1 MRRLAAFLAAFLATL
16 AVALVPLA
24 ASDLS
29 RPGGQYA
36 AEARQPPAAR
46 PPAAIIGGARRG
58 SGGARRGAKGRRG
71 MGTLLTAIGPAAEAA

>member
-1 MRRLAAFLAAFLATL
+1 MRRFAAFLAAFLATL

-58 SGGARRGAKGRRG
+58 GGGAERRDGAR
-71 MGTLLTAIGPAAEAA
+71 MGTLLTAIGSAAEAA